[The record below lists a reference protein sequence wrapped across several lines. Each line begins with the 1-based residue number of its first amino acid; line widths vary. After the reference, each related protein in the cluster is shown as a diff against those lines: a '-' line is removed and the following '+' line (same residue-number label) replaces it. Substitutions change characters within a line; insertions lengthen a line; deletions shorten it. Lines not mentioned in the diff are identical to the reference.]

1 MQGDK
6 VKKKTIILVV
16 ILVIIAPLSII
27 LYPIIKNTNYE
38 KELQNN
44 IYKNTQIKN
53 ITYLNKDNNYYI
65 IKTKDKVIV
74 LDLNYEEKISKNID
88 TLHESNLEMTYR
100 RNNLYYKEKI
110 KEESK
115 IIYKFYNVET
125 GALEYETSLGGI

>member
-1 MQGDK
+1 M
-6 VKKKTIILVV
+6 KKKTIILVV